1 MKKYNL
7 IFGNLHIFISVYQ
20 ISCLENARSKV
31 HILIFAIQNCR
42 DPVSQTI
49 AREKYYTYFNS
60 SIQLGLFNPKRSF
73 SVKFYILERIWSFRA
88 SWERYTDDDPNR
100 STPHLKSNDA

>member
-20 ISCLENARSKV
+20 ISCVENARSKV
-31 HILIFAIQNCR
+31 YILIFAIQNCC

-49 AREKYYTYFNS
+49 ARDGGKVLHILQLKYS
-60 SIQLGLFNPKRSF
+60 VSF
-73 SVKFYILERIWSFRA
+73 V
-88 SWERYTDDDPNR
+88 
-100 STPHLKSNDA
+100 

>member
-31 HILIFAIQNCR
+31 HILIFAIQNCC
-42 DPVSQTI
+42 DPASQTM
-49 AREKYYTYFNS
+49 ARDGGKVLHILQLKY
-60 SIQLGLFNPKRSF
+60 
-73 SVKFYILERIWSFRA
+73 SVRFV
-88 SWERYTDDDPNR
+88 
-100 STPHLKSNDA
+100 